1 MFRESVEI
9 VSASSPGFNDIPDIC
24 ILVKFCSIERMNL
37 IRFSYLMGVF
47 SVILT
52 VVDLTAGVGE
62 VVVGGGLLELASGV
76 AGAAGAAP
84 VAAASV

>member
-1 MFRESVEI
+1 M
-9 VSASSPGFNDIPDIC
+9 
-24 ILVKFCSIERMNL
+24 ERMNL

-62 VVVGGGLLELASGV
+62 VVTGGGLLELASGV
-76 AGAAGAAP
+76 AGAADVAGAAP